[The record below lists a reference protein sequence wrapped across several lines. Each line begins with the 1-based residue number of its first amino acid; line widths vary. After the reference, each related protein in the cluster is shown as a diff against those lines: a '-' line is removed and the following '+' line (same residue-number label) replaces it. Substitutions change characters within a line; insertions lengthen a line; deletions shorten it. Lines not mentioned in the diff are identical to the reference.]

1 MNVLSPLA
9 LAALFCASLAAQN
22 SAGGS
27 LTVQAAAGAVI
38 WVDQLRYGA
47 VPATGELTIGNLRPG
62 THLVRARL
70 KGRREAAQSASLAAG
85 ERKTLALTL
94 TAPADKAELSFQEA
108 EELRG
113 RGKHAEAIEAYRTA
127 VRLRPAGYPQ
137 ARLGL
142 ARSLQVVDGYDEA
155 LANVR
160 KALREKGASL
170 AEAYT
175 VLGNLRR
182 AQGFTDDAMKN
193 YELALT
199 HSKELPE
206 PFTGIALI
214 HQDRN
219 RPEETIRF
227 YRLAVAAANDTE
239 PVLFFLLGNTLE
251 REYRY
256 KEAVEVYEKYLVL
269 DPQGANAASVR
280 SVVKQLKRE
289 IR

>member
-1 MNVLSPLA
+1 MKALSSFLTA
-9 LAALFCASLAAQN
+9 LLFSVSLHGQSVSQASLAVRAP
-22 SAGGS
+22 
-27 LTVQAAAGAVI
+27 AGAIV

-47 VPATGELTIGNLRPG
+47 IPQSGELTIGNLRPG

-70 KGRREAAQSASLAAG
+70 KGRREAAQSAALGAG
-85 ERKTLALTL
+85 ERKTLTL
-94 TAPADKAELSFQEA
+94 ELAAPADKAELSFQEA

-127 VRLRPAGYPQ
+127 IRLRPAGYPQ

-142 ARSLQVVDGYDEA
+142 ARSLQVVDGYEEA
-155 LANVR
+155 LTNVR
-160 KALREKGASL
+160 KAMREKGVSL

-175 VLGNLRR
+175 ILGNLRR
-182 AQGFTDDAMKN
+182 AQGFTDDALKN
-193 YELALT
+193 YQLALT
-199 HSKELPE
+199 QSKELPE

-219 RPEETIRF
+219 RPEETIKH
-227 YRLAVAAANDTE
+227 YRLAIAAANDTE

-256 KEAVEVYEKYLVL
+256 KEAVEVYEKYLLL
-269 DPQGANAASVR
+269 DPQGTNAPSVR